1 MVVTILAPGATFF
14 WAVDDTLCRKRGLTL
29 YGAGMHYDPLISS
42 RAKSLVS
49 WGHDWVVL
57 TLIVAFPAWAPS
69 KVFALPIAMRLY
81 RNRQGLTKGKKNPKG
96 KKGQKKSTK
105 PKHDPN
111 HRTRPELALELI
123 IMVAQWFPN
132 EEIIVSGDS
141 AYGGQSILSHLPP
154 NVHLISHVHPKG
166 ALYEPA
172 FSQERK
178 TQRTGP
184 QEKGPVTRHEAMGRR
199 SGPAVD

>member
-1 MVVTILAPGATFF
+1 
-14 WAVDDTLCRKRGLTL
+14 
-29 YGAGMHYDPLISS
+29 MHYDPLISS
-42 RAKSLVS
+42 CAKSLVS

-57 TLIVAFPAWAPS
+57 TLIVAFPVWAPS

-96 KKGQKKSTK
+96 KKGQQKPTK

-141 AYGGQSILSHLPP
+141 AYGGQSILSTCRPTFTSSAMCIPMEHSTSRRLPRKKNAKDRP
-154 NVHLISHVHPKG
+154 ARKG
-166 ALYEPA
+166 TGCPA
-172 FSQERK
+172 
-178 TQRTGP
+178 
-184 QEKGPVTRHEAMGRR
+184 
-199 SGPAVD
+199 